1 MERYAFLLWC
11 MELQLRNEA
20 SMRMISSRLDRWNSL
35 LYSICYLS
43 YCIIFYCTEFY
54 FAASKASIQL
64 QCIRD
69 PLLMNID
76 FLVIFWR
83 KICFLLYIFIKWK
96 QILIVFQNLELKFS
110 WCWQICLFFDW
121 LRPRPINKYLLEV
134 HSEITSTFTLTL
146 KNESG

>member
-1 MERYAFLLWC
+1 MKRYDPSCCDAWSYNWEMKLWWEWLVLDCTDETLYFIVYAIYLTLLFLIAQGFIL
-11 MELQLRNEA
+11 LRP
-20 SMRMISSRLDRWNSL
+20 RL
-35 LYSICYLS
+35 
-43 YCIIFYCTEFY
+43 
-54 FAASKASIQL
+54 QL

-121 LRPRPINKYLLEV
+121 LRPRLINKYLVEV